1 MLFQGLINDAKAAV
15 GSVIATYLARA
26 SVAVPFIAAAGFA
39 TAAMTF
45 LLAEQFGV
53 TAACWIVAGGFTA
66 IGAVAALFVGIKEQE
81 EAAASAEA
89 AAEEEGVVNGAMEAV
104 EQAVRQS
111 PVELASA
118 LLLSTP
124 LGPRLLAGGMDSI
137 RRNWPL
143 VVLAALIALLFWAE
157 DLESSEGDA
166 PKPNGADTTAPEDH
180 LAPEHLS
187 PEPAYAGWPQ

>member
-15 GSVIATYLARA
+15 GAVIATYLARA
-26 SVAVPFIAAAGFA
+26 SVAVPFVAAAGFA
-39 TAAMTF
+39 TAATTF

-53 TAACWIVAGGFTA
+53 IAACWIVAGGFTA
-66 IGAVAALFVGIKEQE
+66 IGAVAALLVGIKEQE
-81 EAAASAEA
+81 QEEAAEA
-89 AAEEEGVVNGAMEAV
+89 AAEEETAVNGAMEAV
-104 EQAVRQS
+104 EQVVRQS

-124 LGPRLLAGGMDSI
+124 LGPKLLASGVDTI
-137 RRNWPL
+137 RRNLPLLVL
-143 VVLAALIALLFWAE
+143 VVLIAVLFWAE
-157 DLESSEGDA
+157 DLESPEEGDA
-166 PKPNGADTTAPEDH
+166 PKPNGADTATPEDH